1 MVKIRSSNFAY
12 NNRIRRGVS
21 GANKEARQ
29 TLHRYKCGSSETY
42 NKGANS
48 ARLIAII
55 IGGTSKGAVAGARS
69 STGPSAK
76 NMSAA
81 ITPALKSISFSSPSQ
96 SNTLLCASVSYPC
109 PYYTRPFSLMIG
121 R

>member
-1 MVKIRSSNFAY
+1 MTNQCFIDAILPWAT
-12 NNRIRRGVS
+12 RIF
-21 GANKEARQ
+21 GAVLWHEQEARQ

-55 IGGTSKGAVAGARS
+55 TGGTSKGAVAGARS

-81 ITPALKSISFSSPSQ
+81 ITPALKSISFSP
-96 SNTLLCASVSYPC
+96 
-109 PYYTRPFSLMIG
+109 PF
-121 R
+121 

>member
-1 MVKIRSSNFAY
+1 MSPIWDRNIVIGARWPCYEIR
-12 NNRIRRGVS
+12 
-21 GANKEARQ
+21 
-29 TLHRYKCGSSETY
+29 LGSSETY

-55 IGGTSKGAVAGARS
+55 AGGTSKGAVAGARS

-76 NMSAA
+76 NMNAP

-109 PYYTRPFSLMIG
+109 PSYYTRLFS
-121 R
+121 